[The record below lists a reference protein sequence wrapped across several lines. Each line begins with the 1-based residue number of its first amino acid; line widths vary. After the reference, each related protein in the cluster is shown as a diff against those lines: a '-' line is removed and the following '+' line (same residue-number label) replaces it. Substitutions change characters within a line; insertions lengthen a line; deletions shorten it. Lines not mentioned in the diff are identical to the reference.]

1 MFKLLRFVLPVA
13 AAALLSACSS
23 TPNYQSGYAPYNQ
36 NYSQAGYQS
45 SYTPQPYAPAA
56 QQQPAYTAPAQGDFY
71 PPVPFG
77 QKIILKAQDIKF
89 ISSYNPPNR
98 APNIEHLLLVSPEQ
112 IIHKWAENRFSV
124 DGTPDRH
131 VRFLIKDA
139 GIVEENII
147 TGSCF
152 KSVKQQYSAKFEV
165 TIQIVDAEGRV
176 LVETTASAAKKEV
189 VDSETSYEDRE
200 KTWTH
205 LMFDVV
211 KILSARLD
219 GELSSPAF
227 NDYIK
232 R

>member
-1 MFKLLRFVLPVA
+1 MFKLLRFAFPIAVA
-13 AAALLSACSS
+13 AVLGACSS
-23 TPNYQSGYAPYNQ
+23 TSYQSGYTPYNA
-36 NYSQAGYQS
+36 NYSQTGYQ
-45 SYTPQPYAPAA
+45 TGYAPQAYNA
-56 QQQPAYTAPAQGDFY
+56 PGTQQQAYSAPAQGDFY

-77 QKIILKAQDIKF
+77 QKIVLKAQDIKF

-98 APNIEHLLLVSPEQ
+98 APNIEHLLLVTPEQ

-176 LVETTASAAKKEV
+176 LVETTALAAKKEI
-189 VDSETSYEDRE
+189 VDSEATYQERE
-200 KTWTH
+200 RVWTN

-219 GELSSPAF
+219 SELSSPAF

>member
-1 MFKLLRFVLPVA
+1 MLKLLRFVIPA
-13 AAALLSACSS
+13 AVMTLLAACQS
-23 TPNYQSGYAPYNQ
+23 TPNYGYTPYNQHYAPAGYQTGYAP
-36 NYSQAGYQS
+36 
-45 SYTPQPYAPAA
+45 QPYGAPVP
-56 QQQPAYTAPAQGDFY
+56 QQPQAYSAPTQADFY
-71 PPVPFG
+71 PPVPMG
-77 QKIILKAQDIKF
+77 RKIVLKAQDIKF
-89 ISSYNPPNR
+89 ISSYNSPNR
-98 APNIEHLLLVSPEQ
+98 SPNIEHMLLVSPEQ
-112 IIHKWAENRFSV
+112 IIHKWAENRFST

-165 TIQIVDAEGRV
+165 TIQIVDSEGRV
-176 LVETTASAAKKEV
+176 LVETTAVAMKKEV
-189 VDSETSYEDRE
+189 VDSEATFEERE
-200 KTWTH
+200 KLWTNE
-205 LMFDVV
+205 MFDVV

-219 GELSSPAF
+219 SELSSPAF

>member
-13 AAALLSACSS
+13 AAAVLSACST
-23 TPNYQSGYAPYNQ
+23 TPDYQTGYTPYNQ
-36 NYSQAGYQS
+36 NYSQTGYQTG
-45 SYTPQPYAPAA
+45 YAPQPYTPPAT
-56 QQQPAYTAPAQGDFY
+56 QQQTYTAPAQGDFY

-77 QKIILKAQDIKF
+77 QKILLKAQDIKF

-98 APNIEHLLLVSPEQ
+98 APNIEHLLLVTPEQ

-176 LVETTASAAKKEV
+176 LVETTALAAKKEI
-189 VDSETSYEDRE
+189 VDSEATYQERE
-200 KTWTH
+200 RVWTN

-219 GELSSPAF
+219 NELSSPAF